1 MRSRHSIANQMPND
15 AGIKAV
21 LEPIAGYQEPWIL
34 RVLIVED
41 DPLDLHWVTQ
51 TLKSIEEFECQFTH
65 AANVGEARA
74 LISAQ
79 EFDVALLD
87 YHLPDGHGDDVLK
100 ILEDKAG
107 GCAAIMVSGG
117 TMSEVSLYGMSAG
130 AVAAIGKDDLN
141 PSMLETT
148 IRFALRNQAAR
159 RQVRV
164 G

>member
-1 MRSRHSIANQMPND
+1 MRSRHNVTNQMPND

-41 DPLDLHWVTQ
+41 DRLDLHWVTQ

-117 TMSEVSLYGMSAG
+117 TMSEVSLFALGAG

-141 PSMLETT
+141 PSLLETT

-159 RQVRV
+159 R
-164 G
+164 